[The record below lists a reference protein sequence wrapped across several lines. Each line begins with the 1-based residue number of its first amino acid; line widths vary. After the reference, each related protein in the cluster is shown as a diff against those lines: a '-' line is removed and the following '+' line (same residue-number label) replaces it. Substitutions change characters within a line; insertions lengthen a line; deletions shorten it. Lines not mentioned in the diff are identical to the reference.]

1 MEAMHLQ
8 GNEESCLELENEQKM
23 KEQPVLKKMSLPREH
38 LILFS
43 FGLLQGCILCWS
55 SLLPME
61 GGQAGRQ
68 KMTSR
73 ATLISFDQNGEMLE
87 NTSTVSYIVIVFV
100 YDLNLAATQTSL

>member
-1 MEAMHLQ
+1 
-8 GNEESCLELENEQKM
+8 
-23 KEQPVLKKMSLPREH
+23 
-38 LILFS
+38 
-43 FGLLQGCILCWS
+43 
-55 SLLPME
+55 ME